1 MTALNG
7 SVGGGDDPRQPYGVL
22 GTGTQLV
29 FNSEEGPQPV
39 ASVGVEGIVADSDDA
54 IANYEDEHFG
64 NALSQP
70 VAAGVLGVQLAP
82 VVPGETVQID
92 SYGFLGGRS
101 PFAGELTG
109 VFGQAAQRGVV
120 GIAGAP
126 DGIGVYGGS
135 VGGVATGVV
144 GEAGASPGVLGRST
158 SAIGI
163 GVLAENTGGGL
174 AARFDGDIE
183 LDGQVRG
190 NLDVTGD
197 IRLVGFDVAE
207 AFELDGPA
215 DVEPGTVMIFE
226 DECRVR
232 PSSVA
237 YDRRVAGVISGAGP
251 WQPGLLLHQ
260 PTTVRT
266 APLAL
271 VGRAYCK
278 VIASHGAIAFGDL
291 LTSSDTVG
299 HAMRVAD
306 PGRAFGSV
314 IGKALAPLAEG
325 HGLIPILV
333 ALQ

>member
-135 VGGVATGVV
+135 VGGRR
-144 GEAGASPGVLGRST
+144 GRRRRR
-158 SAIGI
+158 
-163 GVLAENTGGGL
+163 GG
-174 AARFDGDIE
+174 R
-183 LDGQVRG
+183 QPRG
-190 NLDVTGD
+190 SRPVD
-197 IRLVGFDVAE
+197 IR
-207 AFELDGPA
+207 
-215 DVEPGTVMIFE
+215 
-226 DECRVR
+226 
-232 PSSVA
+232 
-237 YDRRVAGVISGAGP
+237 DRHRGAG
-251 WQPGLLLHQ
+251 GEHGRRAGR
-260 PTTVRT
+260 TV
-266 APLAL
+266 
-271 VGRAYCK
+271 
-278 VIASHGAIAFGDL
+278 
-291 LTSSDTVG
+291 
-299 HAMRVAD
+299 
-306 PGRAFGSV
+306 
-314 IGKALAPLAEG
+314 
-325 HGLIPILV
+325 
-333 ALQ
+333 